1 MSDERSRKPW
11 ILFLAVM
18 AFLGAAS
25 LSTGDSV
32 EATREETEFVEDALA
47 DTETVELT
55 AADDVVI
62 EEPEEPEEEA
72 QKPGMDYDNY
82 TPISALNTIS
92 SDWMLLARVS
102 KKSNVRTF

>member
-1 MSDERSRKPW
+1 MDISPEPKPAQAPSSPPPASDESPQKPMEVDPVP
-11 ILFLAVM
+11 AKVEPEPVPEE
-18 AFLGAAS
+18 
-25 LSTGDSV
+25 V
-32 EATREETEFVEDALA
+32 EAPKEPEMP
-47 DTETVELT
+47 
-55 AADDVVI
+55 